1 MNAVAQGISKAGV
14 PVNIFDAARQH
25 VSFILPSL
33 WTQQGVVIGA
43 PTYEVSL
50 FPPVAEV
57 LHMAARKQ
65 IKNKTAAFFGSHGWS
80 GGALKE
86 TKKIIEPLDWGLE
99 DSLEWVGIPS
109 RDELREAEKFGKNFA
124 EKVLA

>member
-1 MNAVAQGISKAGV
+1 
-14 PVNIFDAARQH
+14 VNIFDAARQH

-33 WTQQGVVIGA
+33 WTQQGVIVGA
-43 PTYEVSL
+43 PTYEAAL
-50 FPPVAEV
+50 FPPVANV
-57 LHMAARKQ
+57 LHMAARKH

-86 TKKIIEPLDWGLE
+86 TKEIVGPLGWELE
-99 DSLEWVGIPS
+99 DSLEWIGIPS
-109 RDELREAEKFGKNFA
+109 RDELKKAEKFGTKFS